1 MGQRRQ
7 WRPLPILALAMAALK
22 LGHLA
27 FSEPSRTDAHAAP
40 LRRQLVQGLAQVGLA
55 TFEPVWAAARTSEE
69 RTAAQVFR
77 DATPGVVSVSRGLRP
92 GERRRNGE
100 DGLPPSLGSGFV
112 WDQMHV
118 VTNYHVVRDIGPQDL
133 QIVFLDTTF
142 GSGGGSG
149 SDDFPKREVL
159 KGELIG
165 SDPFTDTAV
174 IRIISRSTNRLVPMH
189 PLPIGESATLEVG
202 QSVYAIGNPFGRDHS
217 MSKGIISGKSRTLDI
232 GERPIQGCIQTD
244 ASINPGN
251 SGGPLLDAAG
261 RVIGVN
267 TAILTASGTSAGV
280 GLAIPVDTVKK
291 NVELILKQGFV
302 SRGFLGITFAPDG
315 ISDALQIPGI
325 IVYSVVANSP
335 AEKAGVRPMLNGTV
349 GDVITTL
356 DDKPIRTGSD
366 IFKLLDKHVPGDLV
380 LLGVRRARRSE
391 DGEAVVESI
400 LFNITLSASP
410 RKK

>member
-1 MGQRRQ
+1 MGERRQ
-7 WRPLPILALAMAALK
+7 WRPLPVLALVIALK
-22 LGHLA
+22 FSTLA
-27 FSEPSRTDAHAAP
+27 FSDPSRTAAP
-40 LRRQLVQGLAQVGLA
+40 LRRQIVQSLAQVGLA
-55 TFEPVWAAARTSEE
+55 ALEEPVWAAARTSEE

-92 GERRRNGE
+92 GERRRTANE

-133 QIVFLDTTF
+133 QIVFLATA
-142 GSGGGSG
+142 GSG
-149 SDDFPKREVL
+149 SDEFPKREVL
-159 KGELIG
+159 KGELVG

-174 IRIISRSTNRLVPMH
+174 IRIMSPPTKRLVPMH
-189 PLPIGESATLEVG
+189 PLPIGESAALEVG
-202 QSVYAIGNPFGRDHS
+202 QSVYAIGNPFGLDHS

-325 IVYSVVANSP
+325 IVFSVVANSP

-356 DDKPIRTGSD
+356 DDKPIRTGAD

-380 LLGVRRARRSE
+380 SLGVRRARRAE
-391 DGEAVVESI
+391 DGVAVVEQI
-400 LFNITLSASP
+400 VFNITLSASP